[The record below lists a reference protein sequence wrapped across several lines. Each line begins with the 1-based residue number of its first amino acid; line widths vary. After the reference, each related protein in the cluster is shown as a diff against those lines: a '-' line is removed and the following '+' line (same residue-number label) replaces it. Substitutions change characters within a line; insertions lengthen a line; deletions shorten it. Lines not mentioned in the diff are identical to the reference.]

1 MDINN
6 NLMQTNTF
14 IKGMNT
20 DTSDALLSNEQYRY
34 AENIRIVTDTES
46 NSGEAH
52 LIEGTVSDQ
61 FDIYKKVQGGADE
74 DVTLSFEN
82 SKILATNTIRNIGIA
97 IVQTEVV
104 DPVDDEY
111 KDGWSILKLDFNE
124 KKGYLLFG
132 PCTEP
137 ITPDG
142 WNKKGKV
149 ISTVLRY
156 ESDNNIKL
164 YISDL
169 TGNHPIIMLPIH
181 DNEYVGDNFNSTF
194 AYQNQLL
201 PTLTVSVS
209 TSSGS
214 LISGMVQYAYRLYS
228 KYGASTP
235 ISPLSKTLSLYKD
248 NVSGYAAKKR
258 SGRAVDITYPT
269 TNYPK
274 LDYIQ
279 VYRISYLES
288 GQQPT
293 INLIKDEQVNTGSA
307 IDTGTNDIQTI
318 SVAEFISMV
327 DFQIIPK
334 QIESKG
340 DYMFAANLKYAQD
353 NADELFEDFDA
364 RSYSKGSRYN
374 NTPIFSPA
382 GSQISFDNIDTQYLT
397 HDAFNDFAEYTTYTD
412 NDWQPLNNNDLQI
425 RTYTRS
431 IAADTYNGVGK
442 CFRWR
447 YINAPVYD
455 DGNEVYAKESTAD
468 NAKRIPLNT
477 FRSEEVYRFGVRLFD
492 NHGRASS
499 VKWIADIMIPP
510 ASYVDNDSQDHCYL
524 KLTGIE
530 FSINNSYDNWRANW
544 KNVSAYE
551 IVRCPRTV
559 ADRCTIT
566 QGITGYVMQ
575 PQEYND
581 PELTYLEQICT
592 SGFFTQ
598 DNMHTVSDAESDPTD
613 PTKIKY
619 RQQADSDAYDGIMF
633 ASPEYCYQ
641 PDDVKDILQSHQD
654 GIQIRQVA
662 RYNTGFDKRTVNIQV
677 GTKETEFTYYTSNQ
691 TSNADMPYSLELTNL
706 GWFIGPI
713 TMDYNANWDG
723 KSWYSQYGKTTK
735 DNSNTPTRWFLNYI
749 IPTYSAR
756 VKKYTNTSRNI
767 LKTAFIKAPEYSDF
781 ANQQEFS
788 YDNNVVSIGDKQF
801 VNWSVPMMLKFR
813 DTGTKNSIKAKMDNI
828 DYQTCWARGNWDHS
842 LFLYPISSGGSTI
855 LFKADYTSGNGY
867 DTNGSGEDSSVPEED
882 TTMPRIYITDVRKP
896 VVPYGGYNKT
906 SIDNSK
912 YISYG
917 DFRKVNL
924 DTANNINVFS
934 GDTKI
939 SPFVYNAAHGW
950 YDSTYKAAVKMATV
964 YRVVI
969 ECDIDTKA
977 QYGSL
982 YGSEQFY
989 DYRLQDYACG
999 FDTFTQEK
1007 DAYLYNTVYNST
1019 PDILSWTTDAEN
1031 TKKFNNY
1038 DTRIHYSEQKT
1049 NNEEIDSWLRFK
1061 SANFIDTDT
1070 RHGEITG
1077 MKLFKDKLI
1086 FWQENAS
1093 GIAAVNERIILKDA
1107 SDNKV
1112 QLGTGGVLERTD
1124 YISTMYGLKPRQ
1136 LAYEVSNDHL
1146 YWWDSDRKELLQYTD
1161 GYNVTPLI
1169 STKQAKNYINNMK
1182 DESETPALIYDNK
1195 YKELICNLRDEQ
1207 SLVYSEQ
1214 LQQFTSIYTFNPAFK
1229 WQANTLL
1236 YLTKN
1241 KLHQYLYNETSQ
1253 QDGVQL
1259 FGEDACPHIEYVVN
1273 KDSQYNKVFDIQT
1286 FGGRFYGGNTT
1297 DPLNENINPLR
1308 KLYFGY
1314 KTPLKQTSGTYG
1326 NALTNIEY
1334 DFRLTIPRNGAPNE
1348 QIKYGD
1354 RMRGKTMQCMFESTS
1369 NDLDFSLQYITTKFR
1384 MSWT

>member
-52 LIEGTVSDQ
+52 LIEGTVTSQ
-61 FDIYKKVQGGADE
+61 FDIYQNINNTKSN
-74 DVTLSFEN
+74 VTSSFMY
-82 SKILATNTIRNIGIA
+82 SKILATNTIRDIGVA
-97 IVQTEVV
+97 IVQTKVADLV
-104 DPVDDEY
+104 NGGD
-111 KDGWSILKLDFNE
+111 KDGWSILKLDFNKNE
-124 KKGYLLFG
+124 GYLLFG

-137 ITPDG
+137 ITPDE
-142 WNKKGKV
+142 WDKNGKV

-169 TGNHPIIMLPIH
+169 TGNHPIIMFPIH
-181 DNEYVGDNFNSTF
+181 NDEYVGDNFNSTF

-228 KYGASTP
+228 KYGAATP

-269 TNYPK
+269 INYPK

-293 INLIKDEQVNTGSA
+293 INLIKDEPVNTGSA

-318 SVAEFISMV
+318 SVAEFLSMV

-340 DYMFAANLKYAQD
+340 DYLFAANLKYAQD
-353 NADELFEDFDA
+353 NVDDLFENFDA
-364 RSYSKGSRYN
+364 RAYSSGNKYPFGGADVY
-374 NTPIFSPA
+374 IFSQQDA
-382 GSQISFDNIDTQYLT
+382 RGLELKNIDTQYLK
-397 HDAFNDFAEYTTYTD
+397 HAAFDNTAGYTTYNSLYWDT
-412 NDWQPLNNNDLQI
+412 LNSAQLGFRDETVN
-425 RTYTRS
+425 
-431 IAADTYNGVGK
+431 IAPDTYNGVGV
-442 CFRWR
+442 CLRWK
-447 YINAPVYD
+447 YIYAPVYD
-455 DGNEVYAKESTAD
+455 DGDEVYAKESTVD

-510 ASYVDNDSQDHCYL
+510 SSYIDNDSQGNCYL

-530 FSINNSYDNWRANW
+530 FSINNSYDDWEDNW

-551 IVRCPRTV
+551 IVRAPRTV
-559 ADRCTIT
+559 ADRCTVT

-575 PQEYND
+575 PRENNGKGLVQ
-581 PELTYLEQICT
+581 LEQICT

-598 DNMHTVSDAESDPTD
+598 DPVHTNSVADKDAFDDT
-613 PTKIKY
+613 IKY
-619 RQQADSDAYDGIMF
+619 QQKADSYPEAGIMF

-641 PDDVKDILQSHQD
+641 PDDVKDILQSYQD
-654 GIQIRQVA
+654 GIQIRQIA
-662 RYNTGFDKRTVNIQV
+662 KYNT
-677 GTKETEFTYYTSNQ
+677 EFNLRQQDGIVYYTSKQ
-691 TSNADMPYSLELTNL
+691 TSNSDMPYSLVLESGN
-706 GWFIGPI
+706 GWKIDPT
-713 TMDYNANWDG
+713 TMDYNANWSG
-723 KSWYSQYGKTTK
+723 VTEYSQYGKTTI
-735 DNSNTPTRWFLNYI
+735 DSSNTPTRWFLNYI
-749 IPTYSAR
+749 RPTYSAG
-756 VKKYTNTSRNI
+756 VEKYTNTSRNI
-767 LKTAFIKAPEYSDF
+767 LKMAFIKAPKYSDF

-813 DTGTKNSIKAKMDNI
+813 DTTTKNSIKAKIDNI
-828 DYQTCWARGNWDHS
+828 DYEQCWATNNWDHS

-855 LFKADYTSGNGY
+855 LFKADYSTG
-867 DTNGSGEDSSVPEED
+867 GSAYTHNNPSAL

-896 VVPYGGYNKT
+896 VIPYGGYNKT

-917 DFRKVNL
+917 DFRKIDLNTV
-924 DTANNINVFS
+924 NNINVFS

-939 SPFVYNAAHGW
+939 SPFVYNAAHSW

-969 ECDIDTKA
+969 ECDVDTKA

-1019 PDILSWTTDAEN
+1019 PDVLSWTTDAEN

-1086 FWQENAS
+1086 FWQENAA
-1093 GIAAVNERIILKDA
+1093 GIAAVNERIVLKDA

-1161 GYNVTPLI
+1161 GYNVIPLI
-1169 STKQAKNYINNMK
+1169 STKQAKNYINNME
-1182 DESETPALIYDNK
+1182 DESETPTLIYDNK

-1297 DPLNENINPLR
+1297 DPLNENINPLS